1 MFHLL
6 SFLFSRFSIEVIMPV
21 FKSGESVPDWCEL
34 NFFDIIELQPG
45 DTHVFERVAEMEKVM
60 IGSGKCRLSANGE
73 VVDGEAK
80 TRLELPTPDGQFEVL
95 DVFVPST
102 VIRLGG
108 KWGDDL
114 GGFGVFT
121 AALNDHRTNGGDP
134 ITYEKDTAFDRHFHD
149 CDEYWIF
156 FEGHCEVVSEDKH
169 YRVGPGDC
177 VATGMGWHHDLPKVK
192 EPIKAV
198 YFETTMQRE
207 MRRGHLWEHKHGP
220 ARPVPERV

>member
-1 MFHLL
+1 
-6 SFLFSRFSIEVIMPV
+6 MPV

-108 KWGDDL
+108 KWGM
-114 GGFGVFT
+114 T
-121 AALNDHRTNGGDP
+121 
-134 ITYEKDTAFDRHFHD
+134 
-149 CDEYWIF
+149 
-156 FEGHCEVVSEDKH
+156 
-169 YRVGPGDC
+169 
-177 VATGMGWHHDLPKVK
+177 
-192 EPIKAV
+192 
-198 YFETTMQRE
+198 
-207 MRRGHLWEHKHGP
+207 
-220 ARPVPERV
+220 